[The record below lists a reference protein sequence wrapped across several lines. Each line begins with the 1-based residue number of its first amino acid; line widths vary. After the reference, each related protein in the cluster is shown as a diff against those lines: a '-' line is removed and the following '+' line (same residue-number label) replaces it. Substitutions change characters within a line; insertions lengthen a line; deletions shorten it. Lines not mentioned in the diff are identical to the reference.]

1 MNRKKLAIAL
11 VAVFVFAVLGAN
23 TVLGQTLDADPQL
36 FVCQSC
42 TAPAGIDPN
51 PITDTTGFNVGVAG
65 NHTSVEPLL
74 IIVGVP
80 NGGVAPSVSYLSNNY
95 TPGGTLFYGMTS
107 AAGSAAGVTFTGAAA
122 DAYVALG
129 ITNEGGGSS
138 EQFAKWAGVDSTLG
152 VTASNFQLYVYELPA
167 VITGPNTPIS
177 IDLGGTVTLG
187 SFIVGYACG
196 TVEAGDALCPA
207 SNGGASLFSTP
218 FTNAGYVA
226 QVVPEPASMTLLGS
240 GLLGLAGYVRRRRSK
255 VS

>member
-1 MNRKKLAIAL
+1 MNPKKFAICLA
-11 VAVFVFAVLGAN
+11 AVLTLAALGAN
-23 TVLGQTLDADPQL
+23 TVLGQTLDTDPQL

-42 TAPAGIDPN
+42 LAPAGIDPN
-51 PITDTTGFNVGVAG
+51 PITDTSGFNVGVAG

-80 NGGVAPSVSYLSNNY
+80 NGGVAPSVSYLGTNY
-95 TPGGTLFYGMTS
+95 TPGGPLFYGMTS

-138 EQFAKWAGVDSTLG
+138 EHFASWASVDATLG
-152 VTASNFQLYVYELPA
+152 ITASNFQLYVYELPA
-167 VITGPNTPIS
+167 VITGPNTPIT

-196 TVEAGDALCPA
+196 TVETGDALCPA
-207 SNGGASLFSTP
+207 SSGGASIFSTP
-218 FTNAGYVA
+218 FTNAGYV
-226 QVVPEPASMTLLGS
+226 VPEPASMTLMGS
-240 GLLGLAGYVRRRRSK
+240 GLLGLAGYIRRRRSK
-255 VS
+255 AS